1 MNLHINEL
9 PDSTLLTIFSYFS
22 LREVCSMQLVCKKWL
37 ELLQDF
43 SLWSDI
49 VVDHDSHL
57 ASILSEDMLGAWLR
71 RWDRHVKILR
81 LRYCR
86 KLTNFTGQLIA
97 NSCTRIVS
105 IDLQGCIGIGDYG
118 LALIAESCSM
128 LKRVNLFMTGIT
140 DIGCSNLVRKIP
152 TILSIKLP
160 SKGNCYRSLDSICS
174 NCHKV
179 DALVLND
186 VIPFDQTD
194 PVINDGIITTVA
206 TCFPAIRKISL
217 SWCWYITDECLL
229 MVAEYCKGLSHL
241 VIKECHQ
248 ITDYG
253 VSSIIKNCQNLR
265 KLQLGRLY
273 GVTDNLAKAFD
284 GKPNRLQ
291 RLKLVDTSITDNG
304 ISRILGKAPDMVG
317 VFVGEYCFNGS
328 KITGEFLFNCIKYCK
343 KIVELVIISCK
354 TVNDDMLF
362 CITEN
367 LPNLKTLCLSSC
379 LDVTKAG
386 LESILYRLGQL
397 RVLRICKCDDFD
409 DSMLDAFSEMSVSL
423 LAIEL
428 YGCSKISYE
437 GVKNFLKKKP
447 NCSIRL

>member
-9 PDSTLLTIFSYFS
+9 PDNTLLTIFSYFS
-22 LREVCSMQLVCKKWL
+22 VREVCGMQLVCKRWL

-97 NSCTRIVS
+97 NSCTRIVC
-105 IDLQGCIGIGDYG
+105 IDLQGSIGVGDYG
-118 LALIAESCSM
+118 LSLIAESCSM

-140 DIGCSNLVRKIP
+140 DIGCSDLVRRIP
-152 TILSIKLP
+152 TITSIKLP
-160 SKGNCYRSLDSICS
+160 SKGNCYRSLESICS
-174 NCHKV
+174 NCREV
-179 DALVLND
+179 DSLVLND

-194 PVINDGIITTVA
+194 PVVNNTIIISVA
-206 TCFPAIRKISL
+206 TSFPAIRKISL
-217 SWCWYITDECLL
+217 CWCWYITDECLL
-229 MVAEYCKGLSHL
+229 TVAQYCCSLSHL

-248 ITDYG
+248 ITGYG
-253 VSSIIKNCQNLR
+253 VSAIIKSCQNLR

-273 GVTDNLAKAFD
+273 GVTDSLAKAFD
-284 GKPNRLQ
+284 GKRNRLQ
-291 RLKLVDTSITDNG
+291 RLKLIDTSVTDYG
-304 ISRILGKAPDMVG
+304 ISKILEKTPDMVG

-328 KITGEFLFNCIKYCK
+328 KISGEFVFNCIKYCK
-343 KIVELVIISCK
+343 QIVELVIVSCK

-379 LDVTKAG
+379 LDVSKAG
-386 LESILYRLGQL
+386 LESILHRLEKL
-397 RVLRICKCDDFD
+397 RVLRICKCNDFD
-409 DSMLDAFSEMSVSL
+409 DSTLDAFSEMSNSL
-423 LAIEL
+423 IAIEL
-428 YGCSKISYE
+428 YGCSNISYE